1 MIKFPTK
8 DWFINKLNYYGIRD
22 KNLNWITYFLGN
34 RQQQVLLNGIASS
47 KLSIDSGVPQGTVL
61 DPTLF
66 LLFINDLPEHVNCNV
81 RLYAD
86 DCLLY
91 RNVNNQSDSELLQ
104 KDLTN
109 VENWEDM
116 ADEVQPGKML
126 CYPCYQE
133 ENSP

>member
-1 MIKFPTK
+1 
-8 DWFINKLNYYGIRD
+8 
-22 KNLNWITYFLGN
+22 
-34 RQQQVLLNGIASS
+34 
-47 KLSIDSGVPQGTVL
+47 
-61 DPTLF
+61 
-66 LLFINDLPEHVNCNV
+66 
-81 RLYAD
+81 LYK
-86 DCLLY
+86 
-91 RNVNNQSDSELLQ
+91 NVNNQSDSELLQ